1 MNLSKWDARIARA
14 EALARDHS
22 FATEVLSFY
31 AQVATLQKQ
40 LYRGFGPPNEDVR
53 LFLSGNLAPRF
64 PYPALV
70 EFLSKIAT
78 FAPPVVAAAA
88 RRLQTQGEDHSRKLL
103 EANWQR
109 AAHFEPKHDDAESLI
124 VWMFLQPYAEHLA
137 EHAEARD
144 GHHGFAVCP
153 VCAAKP
159 VVGVL
164 RQEGDGGKR
173 FLICSVCS
181 TEWPF
186 RRLICAACGEE
197 TVEKLPVY
205 TAEQFKHVR
214 VEACDTCRYYIKTVD
229 LTKNGHAVPVVDE
242 LASIPL
248 NLWAQEHEYT
258 KLRANLLGI

>member
-1 MNLSKWDARIARA
+1 MNLSKWDQRITRA

-22 FATEVLSFY
+22 FAAEILQFY
-31 AQVATLQKQ
+31 ARVAALQKE
-40 LYRGFGPPNEDVR
+40 LYRQFEIPEEDVR
-53 LFLSGNLAPRF
+53 LFLSGNLIPRF
-64 PYPALV
+64 AYPKFV
-70 EFLSKIAT
+70 EFLSKIET
-78 FAPPVVAAAA
+78 FAPPVIAAAA
-88 RRLQTQGEDHSRKLL
+88 RGLRTHGEDHCRNLL
-103 EANWQR
+103 DASWEQAS
-109 AAHFEPKHDDAESLI
+109 HFEPKHDDAETLA

-137 EHAEARD
+137 EHAEGRD

-173 FLICSVCS
+173 FLVCSVCS

-229 LTKNGHAVPVVDE
+229 LTKNGHAVPIVDE